1 MANPQKEEG
10 YTAIAH
16 KLLEA
21 LARTRINGEARQ
33 ILDVIFRKTYG
44 FHKTEDEIALSQ
56 FCEATGLKK
65 NSACRAIEKLVVM
78 GIITVHEKVN
88 KAKSYKINKDYD
100 KWLPLPKK
108 RTIIHEKV
116 NKQVTKKSTTKDTTK
131 GKRYKKGKAAKPQP
145 PKEQFKVHIS
155 ALDMQEIVDLFEP
168 LNPAYKTF
176 FKNTTERKA
185 INRIVDLLSVMPDKV
200 TIDGR
205 QGIQKLKGMLHALPE
220 IVTKPYAPKITS
232 PFQLYKDL
240 GRLILFFK
248 QEKNKEAGKGKG
260 ITSAD
265 NITSDES
272 ID

>member
-1 MANPQKEEG
+1 MANVQKEDG

-56 FCEATGLKK
+56 FCLATGLKK
-65 NSACRAIEKLVVM
+65 NSACRAIEKLVTM

-88 KAKSYKINKDYD
+88 KAKLYKISKDYD

-108 RTIIHEKV
+108 RTIVHEKV
-116 NKQVTKKSTTKDTTK
+116 NNQVTKKGTTKDTTK
-131 GKRYKKGKAAKPQP
+131 GKRYKKQSAAKPP
-145 PKEQFKVHIS
+145 APKEQFKVNI
-155 ALDMQEIVDLFEP
+155 APQEMQEIVDLFEP
-168 LNPAYKTF
+168 LNPAYKSF

-185 INRIVDLLSVMPDKV
+185 INRIVDMLSLLPDKR
-200 TIDGR
+200 TYDGR
-205 QGIQKLKGMLHALPE
+205 QGLSKLMGIMHALPE
-220 IVTKPYAPKITS
+220 IVTKPYAPRITT

-240 GRLILFFK
+240 GKLILFFK
-248 QEKNKEAGKGKG
+248 QEKNKEVGKGKG
-260 ITSAD
+260 ITS
-265 NITSDES
+265 
-272 ID
+272 IDDIPSE